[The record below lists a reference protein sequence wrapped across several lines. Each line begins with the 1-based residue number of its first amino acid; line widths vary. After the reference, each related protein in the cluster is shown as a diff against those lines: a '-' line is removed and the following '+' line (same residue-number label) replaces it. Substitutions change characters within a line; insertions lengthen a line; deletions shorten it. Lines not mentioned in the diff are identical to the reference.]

1 MFLLKFPVERT
12 FASAALNLHLL
23 QNKIV
28 AKRESCCYQTAQS
41 FCSMDNVAMVISKI
55 DPEDVAELIRKNSLI
70 QEDVNGEV
78 PFVIIDVR
86 GDDYEGGHIRGS
98 CNIPS
103 HIFTEQPDVIDQL
116 IERYTNGPVN
126 TMLVTTLIP
135 FYVSIIA
142 IGYTVI

>member
-1 MFLLKFPVERT
+1 
-12 FASAALNLHLL
+12 
-23 QNKIV
+23 
-28 AKRESCCYQTAQS
+28 
-41 FCSMDNVAMVISKI
+41 MDNVAMVISKI
-55 DPEDVAELIRKNSLI
+55 DPEDVAELIRKKSLI

-116 IERYTNGPVN
+116 IQRYTNGPVN

-135 FYVSIIA
+135 FYVSNIA